1 MTGNDGYPAF
11 VGQANTCEEGLF
23 QCDLNFA
30 IELMDRALKN
40 FLHLFIF
47 KNFAR

>member
-30 IELMDRALKN
+30 IELMDRL
-40 FLHLFIF
+40 IF
-47 KNFAR
+47 KNHFAFIDF